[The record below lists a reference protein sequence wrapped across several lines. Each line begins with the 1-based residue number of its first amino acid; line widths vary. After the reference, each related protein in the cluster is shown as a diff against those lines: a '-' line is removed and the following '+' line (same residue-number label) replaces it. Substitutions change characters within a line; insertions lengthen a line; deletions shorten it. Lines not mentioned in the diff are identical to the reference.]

1 MSRAWSAGGVIGL
14 LCLVSSCGNPPGGNS
29 ASPTAASNS
38 GENPSDTAAMSGETA
53 MEKPDADV
61 VASNTTDAEP
71 NPTPAVVPAWRTEIQ
86 LTDGTWADTE
96 DLIAEHR
103 GKIVVMD
110 VWSTACEPCLR
121 EFPHLVEL
129 QERFPDALVCVAVNS
144 DYAGVRKKPPEY
156 YRDRVF
162 KVLES
167 KQAKVINVLC
177 TEPADELFTQLKI
190 DSIPAVF
197 VYNRDGELAAKFDHK
212 TTNMGDFT
220 YAEHVEP
227 MVLKLLAGDEA
238 TAELTPAVP

>member
-1 MSRAWSAGGVIGL
+1 MLRVWSVGGVL
-14 LCLVSSCGNPPGGNS
+14 SLVSLVVGCGSPPGGASTPAASQSPPQSSPDMVGDES
-29 ASPTAASNS
+29 ASPAAATDQPPTGSATS
-38 GENPSDTAAMSGETA
+38 AEAVPAAA
-53 MEKPDADV
+53 
-61 VASNTTDAEP
+61 
-71 NPTPAVVPAWRTEIQ
+71 PAWRTEIQ

-96 DLIAEHR
+96 DLIADQR
-103 GKIVVMD
+103 GKVVIVD

-129 QERFPDALVCVAVNS
+129 QERFPDTVVCVAINS

-156 YRDRVF
+156 YRDRVL

-197 VYNRDGELAAKFDHK
+197 VYNRDGELVAKFDHK
-212 TTNMGDFT
+212 TTNMGEFT

-227 MVLKLLAGDEA
+227 TVLKLLAGETVSA
-238 TAELTPAVP
+238 ALTPAGP

>member
-1 MSRAWSAGGVIGL
+1 MSRAWSVGGVVGL
-14 LCLVSSCGNPPGGNS
+14 LCFVSSCGQPPGGNS
-29 ASPTAASNS
+29 ASPTSTSNPGDQGVNTATADGEAANTATEIAPGNATEAASTS
-38 GENPSDTAAMSGETA
+38 
-53 MEKPDADV
+53 
-61 VASNTTDAEP
+61 
-71 NPTPAVVPAWRTEIQ
+71 TPAAVPAWRTEIQ

-103 GKIVVMD
+103 GKVVVMD

-121 EFPHLVEL
+121 ELPHLVEL
-129 QERFPDALVCVAVNS
+129 QERFPDTLVCVAVNS

-227 MVLKLLAGDEA
+227 MVLRLLAGDTA
-238 TAELTPAVP
+238 SAELTPAAP